1 MTPDD
6 SIEAALT
13 LNMIPGLGSRSFLKL
28 QKTLGSAEAVL
39 RASASEL
46 RKVPGIR
53 TELVKRI
60 VEMRDSLNV
69 QQELELA
76 QKCGARIVPFWSE
89 EYPEQLRQIHS
100 PPIVLYVKGELQKT
114 DALSVAIVGAR
125 RCSLYGRNQ
134 AEQIA
139 FQLAARGF
147 CVVSGMARGID
158 AAAHEGALKSGGRTI
173 AVLGTGLANIYPR
186 EHKALAEKICAHGAL
201 VSELPMATP
210 VDGRNFPPRNR
221 IISGLTLGV
230 LVIEA
235 AAKSGSLITAQ
246 WAQEQNRNVFALPGK
261 IDNPLTIG
269 PHRLIRDGAR
279 IVTCVEDILEEFGQ
293 VGKIMDDSGAQQML
307 FDKQVE
313 GLNDRE
319 RQIFEVLEKD
329 EAKSIDD
336 LADELKLPVSEIS
349 STLTILQIRKV
360 VKDIGGRNFIRC

>member
-1 MTPDD
+1 MPED

-13 LNMIPGLGSRSFLKL
+13 LNMIPGLGSRSFLALKEA
-28 QKTLGSAEAVL
+28 LGSADAVL
-39 RASASEL
+39 KASGATL

-53 TELVKRI
+53 EELVKRI
-60 VEMRDSLNV
+60 VELRDSLNV
-69 QQELELA
+69 GQEIELA
-76 QKCGARIVPFWSE
+76 QKLGARIIPFWSE

-100 PPIVLYVKGELQKT
+100 PPIVLYVKGEIRKT
-114 DALSVAIVGAR
+114 DALAVAIVGAR
-125 RCSLYGRNQ
+125 HCSLYGRNQ

-147 CVVSGMARGID
+147 CIVSGMARGTD
-158 AAAHEGALKSGGRTI
+158 AAAHEGALKAGGRTI
-173 AVLGTGLANIYPR
+173 AVLGAGLANIYPR
-186 EHKALAEKICAHGAL
+186 EHKELAEKIAANGAL

-221 IISGLTLGV
+221 IISGLSLGV
-230 LVIEA
+230 AVIEA
-235 AAKSGSLITAQ
+235 AGKSGSLITAK
-246 WAQEQNRNVFALPGK
+246 WAQEQNRDVFALPGK
-261 IDNPLTIG
+261 IDNPLSLG

-279 IVTCVEDILEEFGQ
+279 IITCVEDILDQLGQ

-307 FDKQVE
+307 FDAQVE

-336 LADELKLPVSEIS
+336 LADELKLPVSEVS
-349 STLTILQIRKV
+349 STLTVLQIRKV
-360 VKDIGGRNFIRC
+360 VKDIGGRNFIRL